1 MSARY
6 RWCSANLK
14 AAGSSSGV
22 EDASFWQGW
31 SEKVIK
37 ALLHAAA
44 WGGAGIDDLWRRT
57 QSAAAANAGLAV
69 LQNLEG
75 RATNGSGGVRVEPG
89 WADTLAQV
97 VDGDEKFRGNVW
109 AGDGKALPGLDLHAV
124 RRRFDPEP
132 GDGFDAEAFLA
143 AKGTLTCWRRATTRR
158 PDCCNAWSPTSPG
171 PRRQLPIAPRRL
183 GSTHL

>member
-44 WGGAGIDDLWRRT
+44 WGGAGIDDLWRWT

-97 VDGDEKFRGNVW
+97 VDGHEKFRGNVC
-109 AGDGKALPGLDLHAV
+109 AGVGKALAGLDLQAV
-124 RRRFDPEP
+124 RRRFDPRTWP
-132 GDGFDAEAFLA
+132 RVRRRGIPASGQHSADHADALQSAGGA
-143 AKGTLTCWRRATTRR
+143 A
-158 PDCCNAWSPTSPG
+158 
-171 PRRQLPIAPRRL
+171 
-183 GSTHL
+183 